1 MYPTFHHDLATT
13 RVADLDRHAA
23 RERTATAASRA
34 RSAQGHQRSRSSAG
48 RTVTAIGYRVLMLLG
63 ACRPSPTR

>member
-1 MYPTFHHDLATT
+1 MYPPFHHDLATT
-13 RVADLDRHAA
+13 RAADLDRRAA

-34 RSAQGHQRSRSSAG
+34 RRAQGHQRSHSPAG
-48 RTVTAIGYRVLMLLG
+48 VAAIGYRVLVLLG

>member
-1 MYPTFHHDLATT
+1 MYHTFHHDLATT

-34 RSAQGHQRSRSSAG
+34 RRAQGHQRSRSSAG
-48 RTVTAIGYRVLMLLG
+48 VTAIGYRVLMLLG
-63 ACRPSPTR
+63 ACSPSPTR